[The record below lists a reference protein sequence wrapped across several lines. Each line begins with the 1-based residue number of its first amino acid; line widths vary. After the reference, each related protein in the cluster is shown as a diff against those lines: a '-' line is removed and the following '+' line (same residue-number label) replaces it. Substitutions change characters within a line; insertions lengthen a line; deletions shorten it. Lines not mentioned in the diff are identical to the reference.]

1 MKSHEE
7 LAELV
12 AELLERVGITYSGPI
27 NSDDWT
33 AQDLANSLGGIE
45 GYSYDFQAVTYVTL
59 PEDVQ
64 ELLLLMASAI
74 YSDEDEDD
82 FLSGEEE

>member
-1 MKSHEE
+1 MRSHEE
-7 LAELV
+7 LIDLV
-12 AELLERVGITYSGPI
+12 AALLERLGITYSGPI

-33 AQDLANSLGGIE
+33 AQDLADSLGGIE
-45 GYSYDFQAVTYVTL
+45 GYSYDFQAVTYITL

-74 YSDEDEDD
+74 YSDEDY
-82 FLSGEEE
+82 SWEEEE

>member
-45 GYSYDFQAVTYVTL
+45 GYSYDFQAVTYVTF

-74 YSDEDEDD
+74 YSDEDEEGY
-82 FLSGEEE
+82 FIGEEE